1 MARII
6 EDGGSVAT
14 VLKPLRIPVYEPG
27 RLPDPVTC
35 TGSIILI
42 NDRRDGNPRPQLA
55 ISNGASWDRYVR
67 ADEVESLVARL
78 VADHLRSFNPATVD
92 ATPLINQAVRD
103 TLPGLVQRALP
114 VLTQQQPA
122 MQQPAEIA
130 QALIEIN
137 DAVTLLARE
146 VDYVKTHALADVKL
160 TEGV

>member
-1 MARII
+1 MPRVI
-6 EDGGSVAT
+6 EDGGSTAN
-14 VLKPLRIPVYEPG
+14 LSKPA
-27 RLPDPVTC
+27 RLPHYDPRRVPDAVTC
-35 TGSIILI
+35 AGAAIII
-42 NDRRDGNPRPQLA
+42 NDSKDGNPRPQLA

-137 DAVTLLARE
+137 AAVTLLARE